1 MHTKKHSGDMK
12 RFASSGS
19 FKPGNNSKG
28 GSVNNRGY
36 VMVSTTKDGRRTRT
50 QLGRVVMEKH
60 LGRKLGPSEVVH
72 HKNGNKLDNRLENL
86 ELMPFGKHTVIHHLG
101 VKNPK
106 KGPKKMQN
114 TDTDTDTR
122 ASGAPEASTIEDG
135 MTVLDLMRKH
145 GKAKHDTAQHSPLP
159 WRTGDLY
166 HTVFGPPNGNP
177 CPEIIATVNRGN
189 VKANATF
196 IVRACNNAERLAEA
210 LQGWQ
215 DWVDGKR
222 AWPKLETNVALRLWK
237 GAK

>member
-114 TDTDTDTR
+114 TDTDKR
-122 ASGAPEASTIEDG
+122 ASGAPEAQAQQAAIENNWDSIVQDSQEIEKLKRELNDQALKL
-135 MTVLDLMRKH
+135 TL
-145 GKAKHDTAQHSPLP
+145 AQA
-159 WRTGDLY
+159 D
-166 HTVFGPPNGNP
+166 
-177 CPEIIATVNRGN
+177 
-189 VKANATF
+189 
-196 IVRACNNAERLAEA
+196 AERLAEA
-210 LQGWQ
+210 ARQAVAKMEAAGIGFGEVELREALAQWEG
-215 DWVDGKR
+215 GK
-222 AWPKLETNVALRLWK
+222 
-237 GAK
+237 